1 MDKKTFT
8 IGVLTVTAV
17 LLFIAQFLPVQR
29 ANAAETIKDRAYMM
43 VTGRNQQGGETLYVT
58 ENRSGLIGVFTW
70 DTSSR
75 TVKLRAVMPV
85 ADAFK

>member
-29 ANAAETIKDRAYMM
+29 ANAAEVIKDRSWQM

-58 ENRSGLIGVFTW
+58 ENRTGMVGVFTW

-75 TVKLRAVMPV
+75 TVKLRAVMPLS
-85 ADAFK
+85 DAFK